1 MLVATF
7 FKLPVS
13 GSHSI
18 VGATAGFGL
27 VLFGLGGIQW
37 MGILRIGKSIS
48 FKAKCPPCFI
58 HLFCPNIIYAF
69 VKISM
74 LFGFRQNEILV
85 GFHTLLSL
93 K

>member
-27 VLFGLGGIQW
+27 VLFGLGGVQW
-37 MGILRIGKSIS
+37 MGILQIGNFSTFPYPSTAMAI
-48 FKAKCPPCFI
+48 
-58 HLFCPNIIYAF
+58 F
-69 VKISM
+69 V
-74 LFGFRQNEILV
+74 
-85 GFHTLLSL
+85 
-93 K
+93 